1 MVGLFQP
8 LTDVDKG
15 KGVDDPVGDLGA
27 GKAVEMVAPVTAL
40 FDQAVRTQ
48 HGKVLRYARGGQI
61 KRGGEAA
68 HVLFLEAQFLDQAEP
83 IGMREQPEHIGKF
96 ARYNQPTWH
105 ESPCHLQRYADV
117 KLCIFLIEV
126 NLSWQRVRNVRLR
139 IWAGDSL
146 PNLWCQGRRRTH
158 QGQER
163 EHMNFELDHEHAMLK
178 DLVAKFVR
186 DQLMPY
192 EATVIARE
200 NLGQGTYLNA
210 EEAAKVDVVSREL
223 GLWGLDAPEEVG
235 GMNLPMVAMVGV
247 SEELGK
253 TVVPYFLPPD
263 SPNLRMLM
271 VAADERQREAYLE
284 PYVRG
289 ETISAIG
296 ISEPGAGTDPQG
308 MITTAV
314 QDGDDWIINGRKI
327 WITKGAEADFTIL
340 MAVTDK
346 NPNGRNGMSA
356 FLVDRDTP
364 GFNVLR
370 KIPMIDGT
378 ATYEIALDDCRVPGW
393 KLLGKRGQGFAP
405 MQVRLGTRRIEMAS
419 WSIGMAQRAM
429 DMMIEYAPQ
438 RTTFGKPLSA
448 RQTVQNWIADAATK
462 IHAMR
467 LMTYDCAWK
476 IDEGRDTRSEISMIK
491 SFCTESAYEIVDHAM
506 QMFGGM
512 GMTRELPL
520 YLMSNKLRTMRI
532 YDGPSE
538 IHNWVVARGLL
549 GTYE

>member
-1 MVGLFQP
+1 
-8 LTDVDKG
+8 
-15 KGVDDPVGDLGA
+15 
-27 GKAVEMVAPVTAL
+27 
-40 FDQAVRTQ
+40 
-48 HGKVLRYARGGQI
+48 
-61 KRGGEAA
+61 
-68 HVLFLEAQFLDQAEP
+68 
-83 IGMREQPEHIGKF
+83 
-96 ARYNQPTWH
+96 
-105 ESPCHLQRYADV
+105 
-117 KLCIFLIEV
+117 
-126 NLSWQRVRNVRLR
+126 
-139 IWAGDSL
+139 
-146 PNLWCQGRRRTH
+146 
-158 QGQER
+158 
-163 EHMNFELDHEHAMLK
+163 MNFELDHEHVMLK
-178 DLVAKFVR
+178 ELVGKFVR

-192 EATVIARE
+192 EANVIARE
-200 NLGQGTYLNA
+200 NVGQGTYLTP
-210 EEAAKVDVVSREL
+210 EETAKVDAVSREL

-253 TVVPYFLPPD
+253 TVVPYYLPPD

-271 VAADERQREAYLE
+271 VAADERQRAAYLE

-296 ISEPGAGTDPQG
+296 ISEPGAGADPQG
-308 MITTAV
+308 MKTTAV

-356 FLVDRDTP
+356 FLVDKDTP
-364 GFNVLR
+364 GFNVTR

-393 KLLGKRGQGFAP
+393 KLLGTRGQGFAP

-419 WSIGMAQRAM
+419 WSIGMAQRAL
-429 DMMIEYAPQ
+429 DMMIDYAPQ
-438 RTTFGKPLSA
+438 RTTFGKALSA

-476 IDEGRDTRSEISMIK
+476 IDEGRDTRTEISMIK

-506 QMFGGM
+506 QLYGGM

-538 IHNWVVARGLL
+538 IHNWVVARSLL